1 MAKKQ
6 SKKINKDKMFVEGLR
21 ESIILALNESIGNY
35 VKNNS
40 MERFDE
46 LCDMVKKSFEMVEEE
61 LVLSKIQ
68 YERFCMYV
76 NYMYDI
82 YCLKSN
88 GVEDLKPYLKK
99 IKDRIVL
106 ELKKENMEWDFFICI
121 NRIGAKTDI
130 YFDRMGRYKEV
141 STLSSVMMLYSIFIT
156 SYLTS
161 FKNKKIDKFYDI
173 NDSIKAK
180 FLSSDLLSYDRV
192 EAMFYIRKGGSR
204 VLAREGLKDFVKLID
219 VKSSDYS
226 VSDIAQ
232 EYLHLSTGYNN
243 VSFTKEI
250 KNFPFVSD
258 NGEDKYDLDLTILP
272 ENRKYAV
279 PSAGVRFEFIDK
291 SKAIDYIE
299 MKEAKDNVV
308 FCVGVVI

>member
-88 GVEDLKPYLKK
+88 GVEDLKAYLKK

-106 ELKKENMEWDFFICI
+106 ELKKENMEW
-121 NRIGAKTDI
+121 
-130 YFDRMGRYKEV
+130 V
-141 STLSSVMMLYSIFIT
+141 SLY
-156 SYLTS
+156 
-161 FKNKKIDKFYDI
+161 
-173 NDSIKAK
+173 
-180 FLSSDLLSYDRV
+180 V
-192 EAMFYIRKGGSR
+192 
-204 VLAREGLKDFVKLID
+204 
-219 VKSSDYS
+219 
-226 VSDIAQ
+226 
-232 EYLHLSTGYNN
+232 
-243 VSFTKEI
+243 
-250 KNFPFVSD
+250 
-258 NGEDKYDLDLTILP
+258 
-272 ENRKYAV
+272 
-279 PSAGVRFEFIDK
+279 
-291 SKAIDYIE
+291 
-299 MKEAKDNVV
+299 
-308 FCVGVVI
+308 